1 MKYIKPV
8 VKFCAWVVAMVIVI
22 VFITGIVTTPRIDR
36 DWNNDQAVVPH
47 AEINGDQIKISN
59 IRNITYTTTSDYKVD
74 YYDKTFDLNTLKQ
87 VWFMVEPFKDSDIG
101 AAHTMV
107 SFEFADDQFVA
118 ISVEIRK
125 EKGESFGA
133 VKGLFNQYELM
144 YVIADEKDVI
154 KLRSNYRKD
163 DVYLYPIKAEKEKA
177 KELFLSM
184 ITRAN
189 DLAERPQFYNT
200 IVNNCTTNIAKHIN
214 SVTSSRVPYY
224 DIRYILPAF
233 ADSLAYDNN
242 LIDTDLPFEQAQEK
256 YHINERAM
264 QYADDPNFS
273 RRIRMVD

>member
-8 VKFCAWVVAMVIVI
+8 VKFCAWVVAMVIII
-22 VFITGIVTTPRIDR
+22 VFITGIFTTPRLDR
-36 DWNNDQAVVPH
+36 DWNKDQSVMPH
-47 AEINGDQIKISN
+47 ADIDGDQIKISN
-59 IRNITYTTTSDYKVD
+59 IRNISYSSTSTYEVA
-74 YYDKTFDLNTLKQ
+74 YYDKTFNLNELER

-107 SFEFADDQFVA
+107 SFEFANDQFVA

-125 EKGESFGA
+125 EKGESFSA

-163 DVYLYPIKAEKEKA
+163 NVYLYPIKTEKEKA

-189 DLAERPQFYNT
+189 DLGENPQFYNT
-200 IVNNCTTNIAKHIN
+200 IANNCTTNIAKHIN

-224 DIRYILPAF
+224 DIRYLLPAF
-233 ADSLAYDNN
+233 ADSLAYELG
-242 LIDTDLPFEQAQEK
+242 LIDTDLSFEQAQEK

-264 QYADDPNFS
+264 QYADDPSFS
-273 RRIRMVD
+273 RKIRE